1 MEVVNVELGARRYP
15 IYVGAGCL
23 RELGTK
29 LAETRC
35 GAGVA
40 VVTNSTVADLYLDR
54 TLASLRDAAFEPIA
68 IQIPDGEE
76 HKNLAWLAF
85 VYDKLIDAGVERSG
99 AVIALG
105 GGVVGDL
112 AGFAAATYLR
122 GIPCVQVPTTLL
134 AQVDSAI
141 GGKTGIN
148 HVAGKNLIG
157 AFAQPRF
164 VLADVETL
172 RTLPRRELI
181 AGLAEVVKYGIILDP
196 GLFALIEN
204 QLPAVQHLER
214 DLLARIVRMC
224 CTLKALVVGE
234 DETESGYRAVLN
246 FGHTIAHG
254 LESLTEYKQYLHGEA
269 VAIGMVAA
277 ARISR
282 RLGFCPD
289 ADYQRIRKLLE
300 RCGLPTEVPADLRGE
315 PLALALRTD
324 KKARGGLINFVCL
337 EAIGKTRF
345 ERLTCDEIVK
355 HL

>member
-85 VYDKLIDAGVERSG
+85 VYDKLIDAGIERNG

-112 AGFAAATYLR
+112 AAFAAATYLR

-172 RTLPRRELI
+172 RTLPRRELT
-181 AGLAEVVKYGIILDP
+181 AGLAEVIKYGIILDP
-196 GLFALIEN
+196 GLFSLIEN
-204 QLPAVQHLER
+204 QLPAVQRLER
-214 DLLARIVRMC
+214 DLVARIVRMC

-289 ADYQRIRKLLE
+289 GDYQRIRRLLE
-300 RCGLPTEVPADLRGE
+300 RCGLPTEVPADLRGA

-337 EAIGKTRF
+337 DAIGKTRF

>member
-112 AGFAAATYLR
+112 TGFAAATYLR

-172 RTLPRRELI
+172 RTLPRRELV

-282 RLGFCPD
+282 RLGFCSD
-289 ADYQRIRKLLE
+289 VDYQRIRRLLE

-315 PLALALRTD
+315 PLALALRSD

>member
-172 RTLPRRELI
+172 RTLPRRELV

-204 QLPAVQHLER
+204 QLSAVQHLER

-282 RLGFCPD
+282 RLGFCSD
-289 ADYQRIRKLLE
+289 VDYQRIRRLLE

-315 PLALALRTD
+315 PLALALRSD

>member
-112 AGFAAATYLR
+112 TGFAAATYLR

-172 RTLPRRELI
+172 RTLPRRELV

-282 RLGFCPD
+282 RLGFCSD
-289 ADYQRIRKLLE
+289 VDYQRIRPLLE

-315 PLALALRTD
+315 PLALALRSD

>member
-1 MEVVNVELGARRYP
+1 
-15 IYVGAGCL
+15 
-23 RELGTK
+23 
-29 LAETRC
+29 
-35 GAGVA
+35 
-40 VVTNSTVADLYLDR
+40 
-54 TLASLRDAAFEPIA
+54 LRDAAFAPTA

-85 VYDKLIDAGVERSG
+85 VYDKLIDAGIERSG

-214 DLLARIVRMC
+214 DLIARIVRMC